1 MSPSLIASS
10 AHPPSP
16 TRRAAGRR
24 HRLVSALAVGALLA
38 LGGIAS
44 VASAPIASAHD
55 ELTGTTPADTSTVAT
70 VPDSVVLH
78 FTEPPVTVGLAVRVT
93 GPAGDVQEGAAAI
106 NGKDV
111 VQPLKPSAPAGAYR
125 VAWRVTA
132 DDGHASSGELTF
144 TATATAASARVAT
157 STPGADA
164 QTATTTPPTEATP
177 AASTTSSDTSPVA
190 IAAIVVVLVLLAG
203 LALVLTRRSR
213 GDQSRS

>member
-1 MSPSLIASS
+1 M
-10 AHPPSP
+10 
-16 TRRAAGRR
+16 
-24 HRLVSALAVGALLA
+24 
-38 LGGIAS
+38 
-44 VASAPIASAHD
+44 
-55 ELTGTTPADTSTVAT
+55 
-70 VPDSVVLH
+70 
-78 FTEPPVTVGLAVRVT
+78 GLAVRVT
-93 GPAGDVQEGAAAI
+93 GPAGDVQQGAAAI
-106 NGKDV
+106 NGNDV

-164 QTATTTPPTEATP
+164 QTSTTTPPTEATP